1 MCYCCLITLLL
12 FTFNFFYLV
21 YYTIYYTNYYR
32 IVFKP
37 FYLLFFS
44 TLHLTHFDFFSKLTS
59 QTSLCFSYT
68 SSLCKKSSIT
78 IFIICYI
85 PSLSYTTLIFT
96 LSHNDTFLLL
106 IYNKKILLNVNALIL
121 IHQIHHYVPIHINNA
136 PHAFGLMDRFH
147 IIFTP
152 KNGLM
157 ENNALN
163 SALVMLLIVQ
173 YIYLLLKNTTHYLMA
188 ISILILLILTLK
200 NLNLKFILHNRK

>member
-1 MCYCCLITLLL
+1 M
-12 FTFNFFYLV
+12 
-21 YYTIYYTNYYR
+21 
-32 IVFKP
+32 
-37 FYLLFFS
+37 
-44 TLHLTHFDFFSKLTS
+44 
-59 QTSLCFSYT
+59 
-68 SSLCKKSSIT
+68 
-78 IFIICYI
+78 
-85 PSLSYTTLIFT
+85 IFT
-96 LSHNDTFLLL
+96 LSHIDTFLLL

-188 ISILILLILTLK
+188 PSILLLLILTLK
-200 NLNLKFILHNRK
+200 NLNIKFILLYIIENIVIFFFFGIEIYLLKVLTLIKVVN